1 MNNGITYTD
10 LLTVFRSAQGKNVAE
25 LSGAVLLCNIPEQL
39 KVSVCTAI
47 AGDNRPLNH
56 WLFTQGLVP
65 DQYIAWIAPIRSDVP
80 RYVWMVGRQNKTSI
94 QVHEWFKV
102 ARGALS
108 DDQWLMQEKITPGL
122 LFVDTDEVSTVSVGD
137 LLYEDEFAVF
147 QVGYKDTPVEV
158 SDLDQKMVINT
169 AFALRKRQEALARIK
184 WLNWLDVECAG
195 SLKTDLEV
203 FAIIHNEGHNQGH
216 FVGDWPFEEKIKRK
230 CLLYEAVE
238 EFRACLASIAMTE
251 HLPLSDVQKNNYAL
265 CVFMSRFLGFGFE
278 AYCLEKQRRET
289 AREITVGLMFFEWLI
304 KKGVIRFDLGKE
316 SISGE
321 KVRLALLEAYR
332 LIFMQETSLRRSDYD
347 GLKQVARFWYQL
359 AFPGGTYSQVAKNV
373 YNALREASAKAAQLW
388 FHSTLSGD
396 S

>member
-1 MNNGITYTD
+1 MNSSITYVD

-25 LSGAVLLCNIPEQL
+25 LSGAVLGCNVPEQL
-39 KVSVCTAI
+39 RISLCAAI

-56 WLFTQGLVP
+56 WLFTGGLVP
-65 DQYIAWIAPIRSDVP
+65 DQCIAWIAPIRSDVP

-94 QVHEWFKV
+94 QVHEWFKM
-102 ARGALS
+102 ARGDLS
-108 DDQWLMQEKITPGL
+108 KDQWLVQEKITPSL

-137 LLYEDEFAVF
+137 LQYEDEFAVF

-169 AFALRKRQEALARIK
+169 AFALRKRQESLTRME
-184 WLNWLDVECAG
+184 WLNWLEGEFATDIKA
-195 SLKTDLEV
+195 DLEA

-216 FVGDWPFEEKIKRK
+216 FVGAWPFEERIKKK
-230 CLLYEAVE
+230 CLMYEAVE

-251 HLPLSDVQKNNYAL
+251 HLPLTDVQKNNYAL

-304 KKGVIRFDLGKE
+304 KKGVIRFDLGGE

-332 LIFMQETSLRRSDYD
+332 LIFVQETGLRRSDHD
-347 GLKQVARFWYQL
+347 GLKQLARFWYQL
-359 AFPGGTYSQVAKNV
+359 AFPGGTYSQEVKNV
-373 YNALREASAKAAQLW
+373 YNALREASAKA
-388 FHSTLSGD
+388 T
-396 S
+396 